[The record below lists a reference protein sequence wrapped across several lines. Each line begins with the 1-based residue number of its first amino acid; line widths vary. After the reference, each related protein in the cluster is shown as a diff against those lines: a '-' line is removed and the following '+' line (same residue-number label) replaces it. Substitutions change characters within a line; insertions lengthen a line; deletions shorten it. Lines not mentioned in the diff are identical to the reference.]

1 MKNVNPQL
9 LVATPGRLIDMIESY
24 DLKLDQV
31 DYFVLD
37 EGDRM
42 LDMGFQDDIMKIQSH
57 ISNQNC
63 RSMIFSATVP
73 KFIQQLAA

>member
-1 MKNVNPQL
+1 MI
-9 LVATPGRLIDMIESY
+9 VATPGRLIDIIESY
-24 DLKLDQV
+24 DLDLSEV

-42 LDMGFQDDIMKIQSH
+42 LDMGFQDDIMKIQQA
-57 ISNQNC
+57 IPNDDV

-73 KFIQQLAA
+73 SFIQQIAV